1 MHRGSV
7 LRVLWVVAALS
18 LTSPALAVTA
28 KQKEMVTIYSN
39 VCYHEESGDL
49 IGELILILRQYS
61 ETYVVYQE
69 ASGILTAP
77 EPIKAKVDGDR
88 IDIELPEAT
97 PGYVV
102 TFSGK
107 LTDKAIIGRFSNA
120 PEKVVRLTKQ
130 PNVSRGA
137 PDCK

>member
-1 MHRGSV
+1 MRRGAAFSI
-7 LRVLWVVAALS
+7 LWLVVALS
-18 LTSPALAVTA
+18 LASPALAVTT

-49 IGELILILRQYS
+49 IGELMLILRQYGD
-61 ETYVVYQE
+61 TYVVYQE

-77 EPIKAKVDGDR
+77 QPIKAKVDGDR
-88 IDIELPEAT
+88 IDIELPTAS

-120 PEKVVRLTKQ
+120 RDKVVRLARQ